1 MTLTDRLLKLNA
13 QRSLLIAKR
22 SDLLKKHK
30 SAEAVDRELVK
41 VTAKV
46 LKFTESGEREMS
58 IRQDVTERRLKDL
71 EWAVDDLTSLASEP
85 ECARIIAQSNLQD
98 MEKRLREL
106 RQDASAVTA

>member
-30 SAEAVDRELVK
+30 SAEVVERDLVK

-46 LKFTESGEREMS
+46 LKFERKVQG
-58 IRQDVTERRLKDL
+58 R
-71 EWAVDDLTSLASEP
+71 
-85 ECARIIAQSNLQD
+85 
-98 MEKRLREL
+98 
-106 RQDASAVTA
+106 